1 MDELLKYYEKELGF
15 LRRYGREF
23 AERYPKIAGRLQ
35 MSGET
40 CEDPHVERM
49 MESFAFHTARIDKKL
64 EDDYPQLTESLFEVL
79 YPHYLRPFPACS
91 IAQFDAGSNAA
102 QLSSPYLIARGTEV
116 MTRPIK
122 NIPCRFRTA
131 YDVTL
136 VPLRLKQARYEPALR
151 APAGTS
157 LPMQAT
163 ASISLE
169 FELIGE
175 QFDLTTCGLTRLR
188 VHIDGESSFVA
199 AVRDAL
205 FLQTGAAYLQ
215 MGEYT
220 RWQALSHPVI
230 QAVGFDEHDALI
242 DLPARSHPAYRLLTE
257 YFAFPEKF
265 SFFDIDM
272 TRLAP
277 LCTPAASKNF
287 TLHLVL
293 NDFRVD
299 SNQGRLLGNLDVSKL
314 KLFCAPV
321 VNLFQQRGEPIRVT
335 HAAASYPVVADARRA
350 YAFEVYSIDSVKLV
364 RQNAQGESVT
374 DFKPFYSLRHGED
387 PLQRGHYWF
396 AHRDELIAQRSPG
409 FETEI
414 SIVDLNFNPVAPQN
428 DTLSLELTCTNRD
441 LPAAMAYGLQGGDLF
456 IEGGSLAREIRL
468 LRKPSPAYRFERGR
482 GAQWRLISHLA
493 LNHLSLVQSGL
504 SAFKE
509 MLSLY
514 DLPRSAIS
522 GRQINSIQHLEHASA
537 SAWLP
542 GKPFA
547 SFVRG
552 IDIIVT
558 LDEDNFAGA
567 SIDVFARVLD
577 HFFGLYVQANSFT
590 RLVIKSSQTQQELV
604 RCPARG
610 GESQLV

>member
-15 LRRYGREF
+15 LRHYGREF
-23 AERYPKIAGRLQ
+23 ADRYPKIAGRLQ

-49 MESFAFHTARIDKKL
+49 LESFAFLTARIDKKL
-64 EDDYPQLTESLFEVL
+64 EDDYPQLIESLFEVL

-91 IAQFDAGSNAA
+91 IAQFDLGSNAA
-102 QLSSPYLIARGTEV
+102 QLSSPYLIRRGTEV

-136 VPLRLKQARYEPALR
+136 LPLRLRQARYDSALR
-151 APAGTS
+151 VPAGTH
-157 LPMQAT
+157 LPAQAT
-163 ASISLE
+163 GSISLE
-169 FELIGE
+169 FEIIGE
-175 QFDLTTCGLTRLR
+175 QFDWSSSSLNALR
-188 VHIDGESSFVA
+188 VHIDGEPSFTA

-205 FLQTGAAYLQ
+205 FLQTGSAFLQ
-215 MGEYT
+215 AGDHS
-220 RWQALSHPVI
+220 RWQVLTQPI
-230 QAVGFDEHDALI
+230 IRAVGFDEHDALI
-242 DLPARSHPAYRLLTE
+242 DMPARSHPAYRLLTE

-272 TRLAP
+272 TRLV
-277 LCTPAASKNF
+277 PALTSGQTQYF

-293 NDFRVD
+293 NELRSD
-299 SNQGRLLGNLDVSKL
+299 SNQGRLLGNLNAGKL
-314 KLFCAPV
+314 KLFCTPV
-321 VNLFQQRGEPIRVT
+321 VNLFHQRGEPIRVSHT
-335 HAAASYPVVADARRA
+335 AASYPVVADARRA

-441 LPAAMAYGLQGGDLF
+441 LPAAIAYGLPGGDLF
-456 IEGGSLAREIRL
+456 VEGGTLAREIRL

-493 LNHLSLVQSGL
+493 LNHLSLVDSGL
-504 SAFKE
+504 PAFKE

-522 GRQINSIQHLEHASA
+522 GRQINSIQNIEHASA

-552 IDIIVT
+552 IDIVVT
-558 LDEDNFAGA
+558 IDEDNFAGA
-567 SIDVFARVLD
+567 SVDVFSRILD

-590 RLVIKSSQTQQELV
+590 RLIIKSGTTQQEII
-604 RCPARG
+604 RCAARG
-610 GESQLV
+610 GESHLV